1 MLQPKHFLLSLAI
14 SLMSLSAVAQ
24 TPTYDELSFE
34 ADSTG
39 SSYKPTGKNYV
50 LVKSKRGTSG
60 LNKTPQADAILTSEV
75 TEIVLVYTETDA
87 AAISEREDANRERWE
102 NLLMTYP
109 ELFQYSTTYKNV
121 CQCNMSGDAETLKKT
136 QGFYVYVN
144 GPVPKADEPK
154 AETPPPPPPAP
165 TAKTEEPAKP
175 KAEDKKPVE
184 EKKATPVVSSE
195 PPAAPKTAPPVQEKK
210 PEAKEEPAA
219 TASSSE
225 AEESHA
231 AEPAKAAAPKK
242 KAPAVAKG
250 RRAKDPKACRPA
262 CYEGGDEDLI
272 AYYKTSLKLTKKQKK
287 KLKKVVTNVKIQLD
301 MEGAIKKVM
310 VTGEKEDFN
319 KQVEDVTKNMGSWR
333 SAVKG
338 GVAVKSEVKFFLKF
352 DPDTKTI
359 KATDIIVSPKPGPK
373 CKCAS
378 DSEIFGD

>member
-1 MLQPKHFLLSLAI
+1 MLQTKQLFLSLAI
-14 SLMSLSAVAQ
+14 CLFGLSAAAQ
-24 TPTYDELSFE
+24 TPTYDELTFE

-39 SSYKPTGKNYV
+39 ASYKPSGKNFV
-50 LVKSKRGTSG
+50 VVKSKRGTSG

-87 AAISEREDANRERWE
+87 AAIGEREEANRERWE

-121 CQCNMSGDAETLKKT
+121 CQCNIGGDAEALKKT

-144 GPVPKADEPK
+144 GPVPKAEEPK

-165 TAKTEEPAKP
+165 VAKTEEPAKP
-175 KAEDKKPVE
+175 KAENKKPVE
-184 EKKATPVVSSE
+184 EKKSAPVASSE
-195 PPAAPKTAPPVQEKK
+195 PPAAPKTAPPVEEKK
-210 PEAKEEPAA
+210 PEVKEEPV
-219 TASSSE
+219 TSTSSVE
-225 AEESHA
+225 TEESHA
-231 AEPAKAAAPKK
+231 AEPAKAAPKK
-242 KAPAVAKG
+242 KVPAAAKG

-262 CYEGGDEDLI
+262 CYEGGDEDLV
-272 AYYKTSLKLTKKQKK
+272 AYYKSSIKLTKKQKK
-287 KLKKVVTNVKIQLD
+287 KLKKIVTNVKIQLD

-310 VTGEKEDFN
+310 VTGEKEEFN

-338 GVAVKSEVKFFLKF
+338 GVAVKAEVKFNLKF
-352 DPDTKTI
+352 DPDTKTM
-359 KATDIIVSPKPGPK
+359 KATDITVSPKPGPK
-373 CKCAS
+373 CRCAS